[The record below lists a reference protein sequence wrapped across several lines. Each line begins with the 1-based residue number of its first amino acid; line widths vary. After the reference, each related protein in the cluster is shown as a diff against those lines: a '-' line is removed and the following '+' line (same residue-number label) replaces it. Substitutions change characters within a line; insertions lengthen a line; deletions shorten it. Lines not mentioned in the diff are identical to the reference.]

1 MAWIEKITGSLE
13 QKKEYRQYKVRVRAL
28 PESYRQA
35 AQALE
40 RYFMYCGG
48 ISQGDV
54 LMKMC
59 DDLAALFEEAAANDT
74 PIRDIVG
81 DDPVSFAETF
91 LANYTEGGWQRKER
105 ERLVAAIAR
114 AAQGPDVR
122 S

>member
-91 LANYTEGGWQRKER
+91 LANYTDGGWQRKER
-105 ERLVAAIAR
+105 ARLVAAIDR
-114 AAQGPDVR
+114 AAQGPDGR
-122 S
+122 A

>member
-81 DDPVSFAETF
+81 DEPVSFAETF
-91 LANYTEGGWQRKER
+91 LANYTDGGWQRKER
-105 ERLVAAIAR
+105 ARLVAAIDR
-114 AAQGPDVR
+114 AAQGPDGR
-122 S
+122 A

>member
-13 QKKEYRQYKVRVRAL
+13 QKKEYRQYKARVRAL
-28 PESYRQA
+28 PGSYRQA
-35 AQALE
+35 AEALE

-91 LANYTEGGWQRKER
+91 LANYTVGGWQRKER